1 MFFIGLV
8 LIGMVIPFLL
18 MKINSTWVIW
28 SPAIIF
34 SIAAIFMAV
43 KASVFPGEGMADLA
57 ESLYFMM
64 FGTAAVGS
72 IIGGVIVHFFNKIK
86 K

>member
-1 MFFIGLV
+1 LFFIGLV
-8 LIGMVIPFLL
+8 LIGIVIPFLL
-18 MKINSTWVIW
+18 MKINLTWVIW

-34 SIAAIFMAV
+34 SIAAIIMAV

-64 FGTAAVGS
+64 FGTAAIGS
-72 IIGGVIVHFFNKIK
+72 IAGAVIVHFIK